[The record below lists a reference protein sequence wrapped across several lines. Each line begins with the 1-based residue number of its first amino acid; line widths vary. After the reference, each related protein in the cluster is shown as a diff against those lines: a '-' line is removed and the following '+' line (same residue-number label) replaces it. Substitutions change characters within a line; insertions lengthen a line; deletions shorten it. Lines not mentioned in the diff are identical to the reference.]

1 MRVEMKE
8 LDESTHILKG
18 NPLIKIYLTNKK
30 MGGFFEKQTLPM
42 NDVCY
47 ISLIPQIGNFGFKE

>member
-1 MRVEMKE
+1 MKE

-18 NPLIKIYLTNKK
+18 NPLIKIYLTKKK

-42 NDVCY
+42 NDVRY